1 MNVAVFLKVGDNVGV
16 NTVVNDVADNHF
28 AVVDIDAGGVVERT
42 AFDGSDLL
50 QDGVKPLGLALCGDI
65 SAVEAFGNGGGVEA
79 HHVHARHVGM
89 DIDVGQGEVVVEG
102 VFAHQC
108 DALHEEVGHSTDFGI
123 GAGLTEVNAD
133 DVVGSHG
140 ACHIGGEV
148 VAGAAVDVDASILT
162 DGREEEG
169 DGHGGAHGI
178 GQMSVCPVFGFHRDQ
193 VGGYAAVG
201 DGQVAEVHRV
211 LVAHREAV
219 DGVVDI
225 VAVDVAVGEVGY
237 EVGGVNLSHLGGGEG
252 IGGLVGLA
260 GDIVFA
266 LPAFPFLALVAE
278 GGADEVGLVVFAP
291 HVRHLVDGH
300 LVAEHHAPVGGCED
314 GVDFFAGVAHG
325 HQSAYQTAHAGAEH
339 HVDGNAQLFDILEGT
354 HMGCPLGTSAGQH
367 KGHSGTVASDGVHLV
382 LHAGDCGGI
391 GCGVDTGRGKMDWNG
406 FLVSLGAGFAT
417 LGVLGIGTAGNQHG
431 K

>member
-1 MNVAVFLKVGDNVGV
+1 MNVAVFLEVGDDVGFNAFV
-16 NTVVNDVADNHF
+16 DDVADNHF

-42 AFDGSDLL
+42 AFGGADLL
-50 QDGVKPLGLALCGDI
+50 QDGFKPLCLALCGDI
-65 SAVEAFGNGGGVEA
+65 AAVETFGDGGGVET

-108 DALHEEVGHSTDFGI
+108 DALHEEVGHAADFGI
-123 GAGLTEVNAD
+123 GAGLAEVDAD

-148 VAGAAVDVDASILT
+148 VAGAAVDVDAAILT

-178 GQMSVCPVFGFHRDQ
+178 GQVAVSPVFGFHRDH

-225 VAVDVAVGEVGY
+225 VAVDVAVGEVGD
-237 EVGGVNLSHLGGGEG
+237 EVGGV
-252 IGGLVGLA
+252 
-260 GDIVFA
+260 
-266 LPAFPFLALVAE
+266 
-278 GGADEVGLVVFAP
+278 
-291 HVRHLVDGH
+291 
-300 LVAEHHAPVGGCED
+300 
-314 GVDFFAGVAHG
+314 
-325 HQSAYQTAHAGAEH
+325 
-339 HVDGNAQLFDILEGT
+339 
-354 HMGCPLGTSAGQH
+354 
-367 KGHSGTVASDGVHLV
+367 
-382 LHAGDCGGI
+382 
-391 GCGVDTGRGKMDWNG
+391 
-406 FLVSLGAGFAT
+406 
-417 LGVLGIGTAGNQHG
+417 
-431 K
+431 